1 MLHSTT
7 VAGLRVTTATTSE
20 VLTEL
25 EQRITRGEKTRI
37 VTPYSEFLARA
48 LSDQAFLALLNSAD
62 LSLADG
68 VAIAWADTF
77 LRQPIQTRNRLLAYC
92 TIWAQVVKTGLGIM
106 SNRASVHE
114 HIPETIR
121 GSEFVYDLCALAE
134 RLGKPVFIAGGFG
147 EVPNQAAAVLKE
159 LYPKLHIA
167 GTSNARVANIE
178 STEAQALAAQIR
190 SSNTSFLFLALGP
203 QKQEAFMMRYW
214 QELEVDVAIG
224 LGGTFEYM
232 VGRKKTPPRWLRKL
246 GLEWLFRLIT
256 EPKRIKRIYTGTAG
270 LVFGLVHYKLE
281 TWTKQ
286 RPAGT
291 L

>member
-106 SNRASVHE
+106 LNRAS
-114 HIPETIR
+114 
-121 GSEFVYDLCALAE
+121 
-134 RLGKPVFIAGGFG
+134 
-147 EVPNQAAAVLKE
+147 
-159 LYPKLHIA
+159 LH
-167 GTSNARVANIE
+167 
-178 STEAQALAAQIR
+178 QH
-190 SSNTSFLFLALGP
+190 
-203 QKQEAFMMRYW
+203 
-214 QELEVDVAIG
+214 
-224 LGGTFEYM
+224 
-232 VGRKKTPPRWLRKL
+232 TP
-246 GLEWLFRLIT
+246 
-256 EPKRIKRIYTGTAG
+256 
-270 LVFGLVHYKLE
+270 
-281 TWTKQ
+281 
-286 RPAGT
+286 
-291 L
+291 

>member
-1 MLHSTT
+1 M
-7 VAGLRVTTATTSE
+7 
-20 VLTEL
+20 
-25 EQRITRGEKTRI
+25 
-37 VTPYSEFLARA
+37 
-48 LSDQAFLALLNSAD
+48 
-62 LSLADG
+62 
-68 VAIAWADTF
+68 
-77 LRQPIQTRNRLLAYC
+77 
-92 TIWAQVVKTGLGIM
+92 
-106 SNRASVHE
+106 
-114 HIPETIR
+114 
-121 GSEFVYDLCALAE
+121 
-134 RLGKPVFIAGGFG
+134 FIAGGFG